1 MENFMF
7 PLAKYV
13 FWQYTV
19 ATGKRGMRL
28 LNENICR
35 FVSTGSAHNELVML
49 NFVHEKRWQETAPQ
63 LTAAFILHLVTAG
76 RGTFTVAD
84 HTYAIAAGDVFCAFQ
99 AKKYTLINTDG
110 LEFMYVTFSGTRA
123 AALLERVGLTLE
135 KPLFHGLAAHTDI
148 SAFWKS
154 TLDSC
159 RYGTTDLAASAVFY
173 HTLSLLPVAS
183 ETENPPDADR
193 DAMLEIKKYIDENF
207 RDPSLSSGKIA
218 ETFGYSPSYIAT
230 QFHKTAAIRLSAYLA
245 RLRLEYAASLIG
257 DGCQVVGQIAH
268 ACGYT
273 DPLYFSKVFKAQFGV
288 SPKHMIREKAKEQ
301 TNIR

>member
-1 MENFMF
+1 M
-7 PLAKYV
+7 
-13 FWQYTV
+13 
-19 ATGKRGMRL
+19 
-28 LNENICR
+28 LNEDICQ
-35 FVSTGSAHNELVML
+35 FVSTGSTHHEIVML
-49 NFVHEKRWQETAPQ
+49 NFVHEKHWQETAPQ

-135 KPLFHGLAAHTDI
+135 KPLFRGLAAHTDVAAI
-148 SAFWKS
+148 WKS
-154 TLDSC
+154 KLEAC

-273 DPLYFSKVFKAQFGV
+273 DPLYFS
-288 SPKHMIREKAKEQ
+288 
-301 TNIR
+301 